1 MNWADCIN
9 RVIDYVEEDLTRR
22 PDEAEIARIAACPC
36 ALFQAVFAQ
45 AAGMTL
51 GEYVRRRRLTM
62 AAYELENTDAR
73 VIDIAARYGYESP
86 DAFRVAFRRMHG
98 ATPTQARRG
107 GVPLKFCCRL
117 RFEIRIAG
125 VEQMEYTLEHRE
137 PFKVAGIRRTTP
149 YGGGT
154 WAVVKADGSNERMR
168 ALSGRFFDLGLCFG
182 FGADGSNDYMCALEW
197 EGEAEGFDTYSYPA
211 SDWITFCA
219 QGRIT
224 ENTLGGLWQRINEEF
239 FPQSRYIKCGRKR
252 LPTIE
257 QYVEWDEAR
266 DYCHVR
272 VMVPVDEK
280 QEDE

>member
-22 PDEAEIARIAACPC
+22 PDEAEISRIAACPC

-86 DAFRVAFRRMHG
+86 DAFRVAFRWMHG

-125 VEQMEYTLEHRE
+125 VEQMEYTLEHRG

-197 EGEAEGFDTYSYPA
+197 EG
-211 SDWITFCA
+211 
-219 QGRIT
+219 
-224 ENTLGGLWQRINEEF
+224 
-239 FPQSRYIKCGRKR
+239 
-252 LPTIE
+252 
-257 QYVEWDEAR
+257 
-266 DYCHVR
+266 
-272 VMVPVDEK
+272 
-280 QEDE
+280 